1 MENNN
6 QPQSRIIIGA
16 LLLIFGALAL
26 LDNLNIFHARE
37 IFHFWPMVF
46 ILVGALKISKSD
58 TTVGYVIGC
67 GFIGLGA
74 LLILHHMGI
83 IYFRMR
89 DWWPVFLIFAGLM
102 VIFKNKVHNPG
113 QYVKGEIKQ
122 DSVCD
127 VVAVMSGNK
136 LQNSSQDFRGG
147 EINAIMG
154 GVELDLRSA
163 SIQSEATLNV
173 FAMWGGI
180 VLKVPNDWT
189 VISHGS
195 PILGGFDDKTV
206 PPMVNTKKL
215 YIKGYA
221 VMGGVEIIN

>member
-1 MENNN
+1 MKNDN
-6 QPQSRIIIGA
+6 PQGRILIGA
-16 LLLIFGALAL
+16 MLLIFGALAL
-26 LDNLNIFHARE
+26 LDNLNLFNARE

-46 ILVGALKISKSD
+46 IFVGALKISKSD
-58 TTVGYVIGC
+58 TTAGYIIGC
-67 GFIGLGA
+67 GFVGLGA

-102 VIFKNKVHNPG
+102 VIFKGKIGDEEKLINNG
-113 QYVKGEIKQ
+113 TNQ
-122 DSVCD
+122 DSVCNI
-127 VVAVMSGNK
+127 VAVMSGNK
-136 LQNSSQDFRGG
+136 LQNSSQEFRGG
-147 EINAIMG
+147 EINCIMG
-154 GVELDLRSA
+154 GVELDLRTA
-163 SIQSEATLNV
+163 SMQSEATLNV

-189 VISHGS
+189 VVSHGS

-206 PPMVNTKKL
+206 PPMLNTKKL

>member
-1 MENNN
+1 MKNDN
-6 QPQSRIIIGA
+6 PQGRIVIGA

-26 LDNLNIFHARE
+26 LDNLNLFRARE

-46 ILVGALKISKSD
+46 IAIGALKISKSD
-58 TTVGYVIGC
+58 TTTGYIIGC
-67 GFIGLGA
+67 GFISLGGL
-74 LLILHHMGI
+74 LLLHHMGI

-89 DWWPVFLIFAGLM
+89 DWWPVFLIVAGLI
-102 VIFKNKVHNPG
+102 VIFKGKVGNPEKLISKDG
-113 QYVKGEIKQ
+113 DQ
-122 DSVCD
+122 DSVCNI
-127 VVAVMSGNK
+127 VAVMSGNK
-136 LQNSSQDFRGG
+136 LQNSAQDFRGG
-147 EINAIMG
+147 EINCVMG

-163 SIQSEATLNV
+163 SIQSDAVLNV

-206 PPMVNTKKL
+206 PPILNAKKL

-221 VMGGVEIIN
+221 IMGGVEIKN